1 MVRIKAWLVSFLLIW
16 SLFLSSPVLA
26 DRIAKKSPDYPSV
39 VETLNQFLEFQ
50 ANPEQSEYSTT
61 EIEQKINNLKIQ
73 KYVLETSEDWGICQ
87 NQTDKTIGVYGH
99 DPKRPL
105 ENTLF
110 YLAKGQETDDSWD
123 CEGVYIPN
131 DVQVNSL
138 NLIAAEPSALRI
150 IDGTKLT
157 ITTNPSTG
165 ELVLN
170 VPSGLLNVIP
180 FGDSNWSIPSLSQAD
195 IDAQIPNAPTD

>member
-1 MVRIKAWLVSFLLIW
+1 MVRIKAWFISFLLIC
-16 SLFLSSPVLA
+16 SFFIASPVLA

-61 EIEQKINNLKIQ
+61 EIAEKINNLKLQ

-87 NQTDKTIGVYGH
+87 NKTDKTLGVYGH
-99 DPKRPL
+99 DPTKPL
-105 ENTLF
+105 QNTLF
-110 YLAKGQETDDSWD
+110 YLAKGQETDDNWD
-123 CEGVYIPN
+123 CEGIYIPN

-138 NLIAAEPSALRI
+138 NLIPAEPSALRI
-150 IDGTKLT
+150 IDGTILT
-157 ITTNPSTG
+157 ATTNPTTG
-165 ELVLN
+165 ELVVN

-180 FGDSNWSIPSLSQAD
+180 FGDINWSIPSLSQAD

>member
-1 MVRIKAWLVSFLLIW
+1 MVRIKAWLISFLLIC
-16 SLFLSSPVLA
+16 SVFLASPVLA

-39 VETLNQFLEFQ
+39 VEALNQFLEFQ
-50 ANPEQSEYSTT
+50 ANPKQSEYSTV
-61 EIEQKINNLKIQ
+61 EIAEKINNLKLQ

-87 NQTDKTIGVYGH
+87 NKTDKTLAVYGH
-99 DPKRPL
+99 DPKKPL
-105 ENTLF
+105 QNTLF
-110 YLAKGQETDDSWD
+110 YLAKGQETDDNWD
-123 CEGVYIPN
+123 CEGIYIPN

-150 IDGTKLT
+150 IDGTTLT
-157 ITTNPSTG
+157 ATTNPTTG
-165 ELVLN
+165 ELVVN

-180 FGDSNWSIPSLSQAD
+180 FGDINWSIPDLSQAD